1 VIGGGRGQSAL
12 RRRGGPTVIRRRARR
27 ARGARLRSPV
37 RLPRPGPLALL
48 AIAAVVA
55 LLVGGWVWVR
65 DSSLV
70 AVQRVT
76 VAGVSG
82 PDASEI
88 RSALILAARA
98 MTTLDVKMGDL
109 RSAVEPFPVVKN
121 LQVSTQFPH
130 GMRIRVVEQVP
141 VAVVAA
147 GGART
152 AVSGDGTL
160 LRDVIAS
167 SSLPTIAL
175 DVAPG
180 GTRLTG
186 PTLSEVRLLAAAP
199 YELLAKVSEVSSD
212 GANGLVAQL
221 RDGPKIYFGDASQ
234 LALKWTAATE
244 VLAGSAAVGA
254 AYVDVTVP
262 ERPAAGGGLDKATAI
277 AAGSSSGQTATTAT
291 SPGG

>member
-1 VIGGGRGQSAL
+1 MAL
-12 RRRGGPTVIRRRARR
+12 
-27 ARGARLRSPV
+27 
-37 RLPRPGPLALL
+37 
-48 AIAAVVA
+48 AAVVA

-76 VAGVSG
+76 VAGAHG
-82 PDASEI
+82 PDASQI

-109 RSAVEPFPVVKN
+109 RTAVDPYPVVKS

-130 GMRIRVVEQVP
+130 GMRIRVIEQVP

-147 GGART
+147 GAART

-175 DVAPG
+175 AVAPG

-186 PTLSEVRLLAAAP
+186 AALSEVRLLAAAP
-199 YELLAKVSEVSSD
+199 YALLAEVSEVSSD

-221 RDGPKIYFGDASQ
+221 RAGPKIYFGDATQ

-244 VLAGSAAVGA
+244 VLADPKSVGS

-262 ERPAAGGGLDKATAI
+262 GRPGAGGISDTATAAGATS
-277 AAGSSSGQTATTAT
+277 GSAATTTT